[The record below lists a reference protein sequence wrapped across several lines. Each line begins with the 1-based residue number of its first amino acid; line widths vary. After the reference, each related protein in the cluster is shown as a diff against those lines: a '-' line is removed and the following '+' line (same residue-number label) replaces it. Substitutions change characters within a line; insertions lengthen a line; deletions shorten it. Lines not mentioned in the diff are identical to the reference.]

1 MPFRF
6 RLKKPRSV
14 KRRLANLFKFRRT
27 KKKKSS
33 RIYLKPQRA
42 NPSSVTQSQAPT
54 PPPRRTRMPRKTR
67 RTRMASKKKTTPRR
81 LWKRSRI
88 DAERF
93 KKAFRASNLD

>member
-42 NPSSVTQSQAPT
+42 NPSSVTQGQAPT
-54 PPPRRTRMPRKTR
+54 PPPRRTRK
-67 RTRMASKKKTTPRR
+67 TRMASKKKTTPRK

>member
-1 MPFRF
+1 MPFRL

-14 KRRLANLFKFRRT
+14 KRRLANLLRFRRT

-33 RIYLKPQRA
+33 RIYLVPQRA
-42 NPSSVTQSQAPT
+42 KPSSVTQGQAPT
-54 PPPRRTRMPRKTR
+54 PPPRKTR

-88 DAERF
+88 EAERF

>member
-14 KRRLANLFKFRRT
+14 KRRLAKLLKFRRT

-33 RIYLKPQRA
+33 GIYLVPQRA
-42 NPSSVTQSQAPT
+42 KSSSVTQGQAPT
-54 PPPRRTRMPRKTR
+54 PPPRRTRIAH
-67 RTRMASKKKTTPRR
+67 RTRMESKKKKTTPRR
-81 LWKRSRI
+81 LWKKSRI

>member
-1 MPFRF
+1 MPIRF

-14 KRRLANLFKFRRT
+14 KRKLAKLLKFRRT

-33 RIYLKPQRA
+33 RIYLVPQRA
-42 NPSSVTQSQAPT
+42 KPSSVTQGQAPT
-54 PPPRRTRMPRKTR
+54 PPPRKTRVVR

-81 LWKRSRI
+81 LWNKSRI

-93 KKAFRASNLD
+93 KKAIRASNLD

>member
-1 MPFRF
+1 MPFRL

-14 KRRLANLFKFRRT
+14 KRRLANLLRFRRT

-33 RIYLKPQRA
+33 RIYLVPQRA
-42 NPSSVTQSQAPT
+42 KPSSVTQGQAPT
-54 PPPRRTRMPRKTR
+54 PPPRKTRMPRVTR

-88 DAERF
+88 EAERF

>member
-42 NPSSVTQSQAPT
+42 NPSSVTQGQAPT
-54 PPPRRTRMPRKTR
+54 PPPRRTRK
-67 RTRMASKKKTTPRR
+67 TRMASKKKTTPRR

>member
-1 MPFRF
+1 MPFRL

-42 NPSSVTQSQAPT
+42 NPSSVTQGQAPT
-54 PPPRRTRMPRKTR
+54 PPPRRTRK
-67 RTRMASKKKTTPRR
+67 TRMASKKKTTPRR

-93 KKAFRASNLD
+93 KKAFRASNLG